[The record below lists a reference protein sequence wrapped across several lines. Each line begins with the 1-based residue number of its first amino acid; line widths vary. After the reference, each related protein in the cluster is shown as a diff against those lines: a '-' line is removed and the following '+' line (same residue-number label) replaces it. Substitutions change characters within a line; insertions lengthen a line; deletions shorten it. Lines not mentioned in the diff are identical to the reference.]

1 MTLLPEQQRA
11 LDYLANKGT
20 NAPAEKL
27 RQQLGDA
34 FVAVERA
41 FDNVPVEQRETPPAT
56 GKWSAHEILDHLVL
70 SHGPAIEQF
79 ASLLKG
85 VSPDGIAIPADLHR
99 DVRPEW
105 SELRTQLG
113 EIHRQFLQLMESSSD
128 DVPLEAKAIIE
139 IVVKVDSKPMHWFER
154 IDWKAF
160 IQGIRVHTV
169 EHLKQLER
177 NAGVPAG

>member
-11 LDYLANKGT
+11 VDYLAKKGT

-34 FVAVERA
+34 FAAVERA
-41 FDNVPVEQRETPPAT
+41 FDDVPVERRESSPA

-79 ASLLKG
+79 ASLLEG
-85 VSPDGIAIPADLHR
+85 VSPEGIAIPADLHR

-105 SELRTQLG
+105 NESRAQLG
-113 EIHRQFLQLMESSSD
+113 EIHRQFLRLMESASD
-128 DVPLEAKAIIE
+128 DVPLEAKALIE
-139 IVVKVDSKPMHWFER
+139 IVVKVDGNPKHWFER

-160 IQGIRVHTV
+160 IQGIRVHTIEHQMQLKRTV
-169 EHLKQLER
+169 E
-177 NAGVPAG
+177 ATT